1 MTYSISFRERIILY
15 ALLTSLTSISIDALL
30 PALRQI
36 GEEVGVAP
44 PLSTQHIIS
53 LFIFGMAF
61 GELLVGPLSDA
72 IGRKKALVLGV
83 CLYAVG
89 TITAMLAGSLE
100 IVILGRFL
108 QGMGASGP
116 KIATRA
122 MIRDQF
128 EGDAMARVMSFMFML
143 FILVPMLAP
152 ALGQGLISLAGW
164 RSVFGI
170 CLVIALLLGIWLL
183 MRHPETL
190 PVAKRIV
197 FRPTLLVRN
206 GGRILSK
213 RRVTLLI
220 IATGIVFGAQ
230 LLYLS
235 TAADLFFDAYGI
247 KGTFPFYFAVL
258 ATGIGLA
265 SYLNAR
271 FVQKFGMDAMTRA
284 AFIGLASVGLF
295 MLLASILWGGRLPL
309 AALMAFGFSAFF
321 AIGILF
327 GNLNAMAMRSL
338 GQVAGLGA
346 SLIAS
351 GSSFVATLYAIGIG
365 SFYDGT
371 AMNLAVGFFV
381 AGVSSLFLTEM
392 AAGGDASPVKA
403 AR

>member
-61 GELLVGPLSDA
+61 GELFLGPLSDA
-72 IGRKKALVLGV
+72 IGRKNALVLGL

-89 TITAMLAGSLE
+89 TITALLAGSLE
-100 IVILGRFL
+100 MVILGRFL

-143 FILVPMLAP
+143 FIFVPMLAP

-190 PVAKRIV
+190 PATKRIV

-247 KGTFPFYFAVL
+247 KETFPFYFAIM

-271 FVQKFGMDAMTRA
+271 LVQKLGMDAMARA

-295 MLLASILWGGRLPL
+295 MLLASMLWGGRLPL
-309 AALMAFGFSAFF
+309 VALMVFGFSAFF

-371 AMNLAVGFFV
+371 AMNLAIGFFV
-381 AGVSSLFLTEM
+381 AGVGALALAEL
-392 AAGGDASPVKA
+392 AAGGDASPVEA

>member
-61 GELLVGPLSDA
+61 GELFLGPLSDA
-72 IGRKKALVLGV
+72 IGRKKALVLGL

-89 TITAMLAGSLE
+89 TITALLGGSLE
-100 IVILGRFL
+100 IVILGRVL

-190 PVAKRIV
+190 PAAKRIV

-247 KGTFPFYFAVL
+247 KETFPFYFAVI

-271 FVQKFGMDAMTRA
+271 LVQKLGMDAMARA

-295 MLLASILWGGRLPL
+295 MLLASMLWGGRLPL
-309 AALMAFGFSAFF
+309 VALMVFGFSAFF

-371 AMNLAVGFFV
+371 AMNLAIGFFV
-381 AGVSSLFLTEM
+381 AGVGALALAEL
-392 AAGGDASPVKA
+392 AAGGDASPVEA

>member
-61 GELLVGPLSDA
+61 GELFLGPLSDA
-72 IGRKKALVLGV
+72 IGRKKALVLGL

-89 TITAMLAGSLE
+89 TITALLGGSLE

-190 PVAKRIV
+190 PAAKRIV

-247 KGTFPFYFAVL
+247 KETFPFYFAII

-271 FVQKFGMDAMTRA
+271 LVQKLGMDAMARA

-295 MLLASILWGGRLPL
+295 MLLASMLWGGRLPL
-309 AALMAFGFSAFF
+309 VALMVFGFSAFF

-371 AMNLAVGFFV
+371 AMNLAIGFFV
-381 AGVSSLFLTEM
+381 AGVGALALAEL
-392 AAGGDASPVKA
+392 AAGGDASPVEA

>member
-1 MTYSISFRERIILY
+1 M
-15 ALLTSLTSISIDALL
+15 TSISIDALL

-61 GELLVGPLSDA
+61 GELFLGPLSDA
-72 IGRKKALVLGV
+72 IGRKNALVLGL

-89 TITAMLAGSLE
+89 TITALLAGSLE
-100 IVILGRFL
+100 MVILGRFL

-143 FILVPMLAP
+143 FIFVPMLAP

-190 PVAKRIV
+190 PATKRIV

-247 KGTFPFYFAVL
+247 KETFPFYFAIM

-271 FVQKFGMDAMTRA
+271 LVQKLGMDAMARA

-295 MLLASILWGGRLPL
+295 MLLASMLWGGRLPL
-309 AALMAFGFSAFF
+309 VALMVFGFSAFF

-371 AMNLAVGFFV
+371 AMNLAIGFFV
-381 AGVSSLFLTEM
+381 AGVGALALAEL
-392 AAGGDASPVKA
+392 AAGGDASPVEA

>member
-61 GELLVGPLSDA
+61 GELFSGPLSDA
-72 IGRKKALVLGV
+72 IGRKKALVLGL

-89 TITAMLAGSLE
+89 TITALLGGSLE
-100 IVILGRFL
+100 IVILGRVL
-108 QGMGASGP
+108 QGTGASGP

-190 PVAKRIV
+190 PAAKRIV

-247 KGTFPFYFAVL
+247 KETFPFYFAII

-271 FVQKFGMDAMTRA
+271 LVQKLGMDAMARA

-295 MLLASILWGGRLPL
+295 MLLASMLWGGRLPL
-309 AALMAFGFSAFF
+309 VALMVFGFSAFF

-371 AMNLAVGFFV
+371 AMNLAIGFFV
-381 AGVSSLFLTEM
+381 AGVGALALAEL
-392 AAGGDASPVKA
+392 AAGGDASPVEA

>member
-122 MIRDQF
+122 RIRDQF

-170 CLVIALLLGIWLL
+170 CLVIALLLGIWLV

-247 KGTFPFYFAVL
+247 KETFPFYFAVL

-271 FVQKFGMDAMTRA
+271 LVQKFGMDAMARA
-284 AFIGLASVGLF
+284 AFIGLASVGLL
-295 MLLASILWGGRLPL
+295 MLLASILWSGRLPL
-309 AALMAFGFSAFF
+309 VALMVFGFSAFF

-327 GNLNAMAMRSL
+327 GNLNAMAMRAL

-351 GSSFVATLYAIGIG
+351 GSSFIATLYAIGIG

-371 AMNLAVGFFV
+371 AINLAVGFFV
-381 AGVSSLFLTEM
+381 AGVSALVLAEL
-392 AAGGDASPVKA
+392 AGDDASPVEA

>member
-61 GELLVGPLSDA
+61 GELFLGPLSDA
-72 IGRKKALVLGV
+72 IGRKKALVLGL

-89 TITAMLAGSLE
+89 TITALLGGSLE
-100 IVILGRFL
+100 IVILGRVL

-190 PVAKRIV
+190 PAAKRIV

-247 KGTFPFYFAVL
+247 KETFPFYFAII

-271 FVQKFGMDAMTRA
+271 LVQKLGMDAMARA

-295 MLLASILWGGRLPL
+295 MLLASMLWGGRLPL
-309 AALMAFGFSAFF
+309 VALMVFGFSAFF

-371 AMNLAVGFFV
+371 AMNLAIGFFV
-381 AGVSSLFLTEM
+381 AGVGALALAEL
-392 AAGGDASPVKA
+392 AAGGDASPVEA

>member
-61 GELLVGPLSDA
+61 GELFLGPLSDA
-72 IGRKKALVLGV
+72 IGRKKALVLGL

-100 IVILGRFL
+100 MVILGRFL

-143 FILVPMLAP
+143 FIFVPMLAP

-190 PVAKRIV
+190 PATKRIV

-247 KGTFPFYFAVL
+247 KETFPFYFAIM

-271 FVQKFGMDAMTRA
+271 LVQKLGMDAMARA

-295 MLLASILWGGRLPL
+295 MLLASMLWGGRLPL
-309 AALMAFGFSAFF
+309 VALMVFGFSAFF

-371 AMNLAVGFFV
+371 AMNLAIGFFV
-381 AGVSSLFLTEM
+381 AGVGALALAEL
-392 AAGGDASPVKA
+392 AAGGDASPVEA

>member
-44 PLSTQHIIS
+44 PLSTQYIIS

-61 GELLVGPLSDA
+61 GELFLGPLSDA
-72 IGRKKALVLGV
+72 IGRKKALVLGL

-89 TITAMLAGSLE
+89 TVTAMLAGSLE
-100 IVILGRFL
+100 MVILGRFL

-143 FILVPMLAP
+143 FIFVPMLAP

-190 PVAKRIV
+190 PATKRIV

-247 KGTFPFYFAVL
+247 KETFPFYFAIM

-271 FVQKFGMDAMTRA
+271 LVQKLGMDAMARA

-295 MLLASILWGGRLPL
+295 MLLASMLWGGRLPL
-309 AALMAFGFSAFF
+309 VALMVFGFSAFF

-371 AMNLAVGFFV
+371 AMNLAIGFFV
-381 AGVSSLFLTEM
+381 AGVGALALAEL
-392 AAGGDASPVKA
+392 AAGGDASPVEA